1 MTGFASRTNEIAPF
15 QVMAILQQA
24 QALSA
29 QGVDVIHLEIGE
41 PDFDTPQPI
50 IDAGIEALSSG
61 KTHYTPAL
69 GLPELRQKIAD
80 FYQDRYGLSVSASRI
95 AITPGASG
103 ALLLLMAARLEANDE
118 LLMADPGYPCN
129 RHFAR
134 VFEARGRLIAT
145 TADSGFQLT
154 PKHIQLNWTK
164 GRSKAVLMASPANP
178 TGAMI
183 SHDALEEISV
193 ATEQQGGELWVDEIY
208 HGLTY
213 HDAPNSRFQGERPQT
228 ALALGDHVVVINSF
242 SKYFGMTGWRLGWMV
257 VPEHYM
263 PVIERLAQ
271 NLFLAP
277 ATPSQ
282 YAALA
287 AFDEDSLAIMESRR
301 VEMQQ
306 RCEYLL
312 VELPKLG
319 FKIPVVPDGAFYIY
333 ADASDLT
340 QDTQAFCE
348 QLLQDTGVALTPG
361 FDFGDNNANL
371 YVRFA
376 YTTNIARL
384 EQAMVRIKQWITER
398 KSQIA
403 DVMNAVT
410 TEG

>member
-1 MTGFASRTNEIAPF
+1 MTGFASRTEEIAPF

-24 QALSA
+24 QTLAA

-41 PDFDTPQPI
+41 PDFTTPAPI
-50 IDAGIEALSSG
+50 VEAGIEALKQG

-80 FYQDRYGLSVSASRI
+80 FYRTRYGVEVSASRI

-103 ALLLLMAARLEANDE
+103 ALLLLMAARLEAGDE

-134 VFEARGRLIAT
+134 VFEAQGRLIAT
-145 TADSGFQLT
+145 TAESGFQLT
-154 PKHIQLNWTK
+154 PEHIEKNWT
-164 GRSKAVLMASPANP
+164 GGASKAVLMASPANP

-183 SHDALEEISV
+183 SHEELEKIAQV
-193 ATEQQGGELWVDEIY
+193 TAQQGGELWVDEIY

-213 HDAPNSRFQGERPQT
+213 HYASDSRFAGQRPQT
-228 ALALGDHVVVINSF
+228 ALALGEHVVVINSF

-257 VPEHYM
+257 VPEHYI

-277 ATPSQ
+277 TTPSQ

-287 AFDEDSLAIMESRR
+287 AFDDDSLAIMEARR
-301 VEMQQ
+301 LELQQ
-306 RCEYLL
+306 RRDYLL
-312 VELPKLG
+312 TELPKLG

-333 ADASDLT
+333 VDASALT
-340 QDTQAFCE
+340 QDTQVFCQ
-348 QLLQDTGVALTPG
+348 QLLQETGVAITPG
-361 FDFGDNNANL
+361 FDFGEQNANV
-371 YVRFA
+371 YIRIA
-376 YTTNIARL
+376 YTTNIERL
-384 EQAMVRIKQWITER
+384 EQAIARIKAWLQKE
-398 KSQIA
+398 S
-403 DVMNAVT
+403 
-410 TEG
+410 

>member
-15 QVMAILQQA
+15 QVMAILKQA
-24 QALSA
+24 QALAA

-50 IDAGIEALSSG
+50 IQAGIDALAAG

-80 FYQDRYGLSVSASRI
+80 FYQSRYGITVSANRI

-103 ALLLLMAARLEANDE
+103 ALLLLMAARLEEGDE

-145 TADSGFQLT
+145 SADSEFQLT
-154 PKHIQLNWTK
+154 PQHIRQHWRKIT
-164 GRSKAVLMASPANP
+164 SKAVLMASPANP
-178 TGAMI
+178 TGAML
-183 SHDALEEISV
+183 SHQELEEIA
-193 ATEQQGGELWVDEIY
+193 ATTAQQGGELWVDEIY

-213 HDAPNSRFQGERPQT
+213 HDGKDSKFAGKRPQT
-228 ALALGDHVVVINSF
+228 ALALGENVIVLNSF

-257 VPEHYM
+257 VPEEYI

-277 ATPSQ
+277 TTPSQ
-282 YAALA
+282 HAAMA
-287 AFDEDSLAIMESRR
+287 AFDEDSLAIMEERR
-301 VEMQQ
+301 LELQQ
-306 RCEYLL
+306 RRDYLL
-312 VELPKLG
+312 AELPKLG

-340 QDTQAFCE
+340 QDTQAFCQ
-348 QLLQDTGVALTPG
+348 QLLQDTGVAITPG
-361 FDFGDNNANL
+361 FDFGDHNANL
-371 YVRFA
+371 FVRFA
-376 YTTNIARL
+376 YTTTIERLQQAIARIQQWMS
-384 EQAMVRIKQWITER
+384 EQQSPE
-398 KSQIA
+398 KS
-403 DVMNAVT
+403 
-410 TEG
+410 E

>member
-1 MTGFASRTNEIAPF
+1 MTGFASRTDDIAPF

-24 QALSA
+24 QALA
-29 QGVDVIHLEIGE
+29 GQGVDVIHLEVGE
-41 PDFDTPQPI
+41 PDFDTPEPI
-50 IDAGIEALSSG
+50 IHAGIEALRAG

-80 FYQDRYGLSVSASRI
+80 FYQVRYGVEVPANRI

-103 ALLLLMAARLEANDE
+103 ALLLLMAARLEAGDE

-134 VFEARGRLIAT
+134 VFEAHGRLISTSAEH
-145 TADSGFQLT
+145 GFQLT
-154 PKHIQLNWTK
+154 PEQIAASWQQ
-164 GRSKAVLMASPANP
+164 GMSKAVLMASPANP

-183 SHDALEEISV
+183 SHNDLIKIA
-193 ATEQQGGELWVDEIY
+193 QQTRELGGELWVDEIY

-213 HDAPNSRFQGERPQT
+213 GDAEKQT
-228 ALALGDHVVVINSF
+228 ALALGDEVVVINSF

-257 VPEHYM
+257 VPEHYI
-263 PVIERLAQ
+263 PAIERLAQ

-277 ATPSQ
+277 PTPSQ

-287 AFDEDSLAIMESRR
+287 AFDDDSLAIMEERR
-301 VEMQQ
+301 QELQQ
-306 RCEYLL
+306 RRDYLL
-312 VELPKLG
+312 AELPKLG

-333 ADASDLT
+333 ADASALT
-340 QDTQAFCE
+340 QDSQNFCQ

-361 FDFGDNNANL
+361 FDFGQQNAQL

-376 YTTNIARL
+376 YTTKIERL
-384 EQAMVRIKQWITER
+384 QQAVQRIKHWLNEQEL
-398 KSQIA
+398 
-403 DVMNAVT
+403 
-410 TEG
+410 

>member
-1 MTGFASRTNEIAPF
+1 MTGFASRTEEIASF

-24 QALSA
+24 QALAA

-41 PDFDTPQPI
+41 PDFTTPAPI
-50 IDAGIEALSSG
+50 VEAGIEALKQG

-80 FYQDRYGLSVSASRI
+80 FYRTRYGVEVSASRI

-103 ALLLLMAARLEANDE
+103 ALLLLMAARLEAGDE

-134 VFEARGRLIAT
+134 VFEAQGRLIAT

-154 PKHIQLNWTK
+154 PEHIEKNWTA
-164 GRSKAVLMASPANP
+164 GASKAVLMASPANP

-183 SHDALEEISV
+183 SHEELEKIAQV
-193 ATEQQGGELWVDEIY
+193 TAQQGGELWVDEIY

-213 HDAPNSRFQGERPQT
+213 HDASDSRFAGQRPQT
-228 ALALGDHVVVINSF
+228 ALALGEHVVVINSF

-257 VPEHYM
+257 VPEHYI

-277 ATPSQ
+277 TTPSQ
-282 YAALA
+282 YGALA
-287 AFDEDSLAIMESRR
+287 AFDDDSLAIMEARR
-301 VEMQQ
+301 LELQQ
-306 RCEYLL
+306 RRDYLL
-312 VELPKLG
+312 AELPKLG

-333 ADASDLT
+333 ADASALT
-340 QDTQAFCE
+340 QDTQVFCQ
-348 QLLQDTGVALTPG
+348 QLLQETGVAITPG
-361 FDFGDNNANL
+361 FDFGEQNANL
-371 YVRFA
+371 YIRIA
-376 YTTNIARL
+376 YTTNIERL
-384 EQAMVRIKQWITER
+384 EQAIARIKAWLHKE
-398 KSQIA
+398 S
-403 DVMNAVT
+403 
-410 TEG
+410 

>member
-29 QGVDVIHLEIGE
+29 QGVDVIHLEVGE
-41 PDFDTPQPI
+41 PDFDTPKPI
-50 IDAGIEALSSG
+50 IDAGIEALAAG

-80 FYQDRYGLSVSASRI
+80 FYQSRYGIEISANRI

-103 ALLLLMAARLEANDE
+103 ALLLLMAARLESGDE

-134 VFEARGRLIAT
+134 VFEAHGRLIPT

-154 PKHIQLNWTK
+154 QEHIQQHWVQ
-164 GRSKAVLMASPANP
+164 GSSKAVLMASPANP

-183 SHDALEEISV
+183 SHQELEKIAL
-193 ATEQQGGELWVDEIY
+193 ATEEQGGELWVDEIY

-213 HDAPNSRFQGERPQT
+213 HDAPGNQFKGQRPQT
-228 ALALGDHVVVINSF
+228 ALALGDNVVVINSF

-257 VPEHYM
+257 VPEHYI

-277 ATPSQ
+277 TTPSQ

-287 AFDEDSLAIMESRR
+287 AFDDGSLAIMEERR
-301 VEMQQ
+301 VEMQK
-306 RCEYLL
+306 RRDYLL
-312 VELPKLG
+312 EELPKLG

-333 ADASDLT
+333 ADASELT
-340 QDTQAFCE
+340 QDTQVFCE
-348 QLLQDTGVALTPG
+348 RLLQDTGVALTPG
-361 FDFGDNNANL
+361 FDFGDNNAHF

-376 YTTNIARL
+376 YTTNIERL
-384 EQAMVRIKQWITER
+384 QQAISRIQKWMLKQGQ
-398 KSQIA
+398 K
-403 DVMNAVT
+403 
-410 TEG
+410 

>member
-1 MTGFASRTNEIAPF
+1 MSGFASRTDDIAPF

-24 QALSA
+24 QALAA
-29 QGVDVIHLEIGE
+29 QGIDVIHLEIGE

-50 IDAGIEALSSG
+50 IDAGIKALTEG

-69 GLPELRQKIAD
+69 GLPELRQAIAD
-80 FYQDRYGLSVSASRI
+80 FYQSRYGIEVSSKRI

-103 ALLLLMAARLEANDE
+103 ALLLLMAARLEADDE

-134 VFEARGRLIAT
+134 VFEANGRLIPT
-145 TADSGFQLT
+145 TSDSGFQLT
-154 PKHIQLNWTK
+154 SEHIQQNWTK
-164 GRSKAVLMASPANP
+164 GTSKAVLMASPANP

-183 SHDALEEISV
+183 SHEELEQIAA
-193 ATEQQGGELWVDEIY
+193 ATEEQGGELWVDEIY

-213 HDAPNSRFQGERPQT
+213 HDAEESRFKGERPQT
-228 ALALGDHVVVINSF
+228 ALALGESVVVINSF

-257 VPEHYM
+257 VPEHYI
-263 PVIERLAQ
+263 PVVERLAQ

-277 ATPSQ
+277 TTPSQ

-287 AFDEDSLAIMESRR
+287 AFSDESLEIMEERR
-301 VEMQQ
+301 IELQQ
-306 RCEYLL
+306 RRDYLL
-312 VELPKLG
+312 AELPKLG

-333 ADASDLT
+333 ADASELT

-361 FDFGDNNANL
+361 FDFGDHNANL
-371 YVRFA
+371 FVRFA
-376 YTTNIARL
+376 YTTKIDRL
-384 EQAMVRIKQWITER
+384 EQAILRIKTWLTE
-398 KSQIA
+398 KH
-403 DVMNAVT
+403 
-410 TEG
+410 

>member
-15 QVMAILQQA
+15 QVMAILEQA

-29 QGVDVIHLEIGE
+29 QGVDVIHLEVGE
-41 PDFDTPQPI
+41 PDFDTPKPI
-50 IDAGIEALSSG
+50 IDAGIAALSAG

-80 FYQDRYGLSVSASRI
+80 FYQSRYGIRVAANRI

-103 ALLLLMAARLEANDE
+103 ALLLLMAARLEKGDE

-134 VFEARGRLIAT
+134 VFEAHGRLIPT
-145 TADSGFQLT
+145 TVESGFQLT
-154 PKHIQLNWTK
+154 PQHIQQHWTQ
-164 GRSKAVLMASPANP
+164 GTSKAVLMASPANP

-183 SHDALEEISV
+183 SQQELEDIAA
-193 ATEQQGGELWVDEIY
+193 ATARQGGELWVDEIY

-213 HDAPNSRFQGERPQT
+213 HDAPDSRFAGERPQT

-257 VPEHYM
+257 VPEHYI

-277 ATPSQ
+277 TTPSQ

-287 AFDEDSLAIMESRR
+287 AFDNESLAIMEDRR
-301 VEMQQ
+301 KEMQQ
-306 RCEYLL
+306 RRDYLL
-312 VELPKLG
+312 AELPQLG
-319 FKIPVVPDGAFYIY
+319 FKLPVVPDGAFYIY
-333 ADASDLT
+333 ADASALT
-340 QDTQAFCE
+340 QDTQAFCQ

-361 FDFGDNNANL
+361 FDFGENNANL

-376 YTTNIARL
+376 YTTSITRLQQAIARI
-384 EQAMVRIKQWITER
+384 EQWLRTR
-398 KSQIA
+398 
-403 DVMNAVT
+403 
-410 TEG
+410 EGR

>member
-1 MTGFASRTNEIAPF
+1 MTGFASRTEEIAPF

-24 QALSA
+24 QALAA

-41 PDFDTPQPI
+41 PDFSTPAPI
-50 IDAGIEALSSG
+50 VEAGIEALKQG

-80 FYQDRYGLSVSASRI
+80 FYQTRYGVDVSASRI

-103 ALLLLMAARLEANDE
+103 ALLLLMAARLEAGDE

-134 VFEARGRLIAT
+134 VFEAQGRLIST

-154 PKHIQLNWTK
+154 PAHIEKNWTE
-164 GRSKAVLMASPANP
+164 GASKAVLMASPANP

-183 SHDALEEISV
+183 SHKELEKIAQV
-193 ATEQQGGELWVDEIY
+193 TAQQGGELWVDEIY

-213 HDAPNSRFQGERPQT
+213 HDASDSRFAGKRPQT
-228 ALALGDHVVVINSF
+228 ALALGEHVVVINSF

-257 VPEHYM
+257 VPEHYI

-277 ATPSQ
+277 TTPSQ
-282 YAALA
+282 YGALA
-287 AFDEDSLAIMESRR
+287 AFDDDSLAIMEARR
-301 VEMQQ
+301 LELQQ
-306 RCEYLL
+306 RRDYLL
-312 VELPKLG
+312 AELPKLG

-333 ADASDLT
+333 ADASALT
-340 QDTQAFCE
+340 QDTQVFCQ
-348 QLLQDTGVALTPG
+348 QLLQDTGVAITPG
-361 FDFGDNNANL
+361 FDFGEQNANL
-371 YVRFA
+371 YIRIA
-376 YTTNIARL
+376 YTTNIERL
-384 EQAMVRIKQWITER
+384 EQAIARIKAWLQKE
-398 KSQIA
+398 S
-403 DVMNAVT
+403 
-410 TEG
+410 

>member
-1 MTGFASRTNEIAPF
+1 MTGFASRTEEIAPF

-24 QALSA
+24 QALA
-29 QGVDVIHLEIGE
+29 AKGIDVIHLEVGE
-41 PDFDTPQPI
+41 PDFPTPEPI
-50 IDAGIEALSSG
+50 VQAGIDALRAG

-80 FYQDRYGLSVSASRI
+80 FYKSRYGVEISAQRI

-103 ALLLLMAARLEANDE
+103 ALLLLMAARLEAGDE

-134 VFEARGRLIAT
+134 VFEAHGRLIPTCAE
-145 TADSGFQLT
+145 SGFQLT
-154 PKHIQLNWTK
+154 PAQVQQHWHS
-164 GRSKAVLMASPANP
+164 GASKAVLMASPANP

-183 SHDALEEISV
+183 PHEQLEKI
-193 ATEQQGGELWVDEIY
+193 AEQTRQLGGELWVDEIY

-213 HDAPNSRFQGERPQT
+213 HDAKEDGISHNETASKRPQT
-228 ALALGDHVVVINSF
+228 ALALGDDVVVINSF

-257 VPEHYM
+257 VPEYYI

-277 ATPSQ
+277 STPAQ

-287 AFDEDSLAIMESRR
+287 AFSEDSLTIMEARR
-301 VEMQQ
+301 IELQQ
-306 RCEYLL
+306 RRDYLL

-319 FKIPVVPDGAFYIY
+319 FKIPVIPDGAFYIY
-333 ADASDLT
+333 ADASELT
-340 QDTQAFCE
+340 QDTQRFCE
-348 QLLQDTGVALTPG
+348 QLLHDTGVALTPG
-361 FDFGDNNANL
+361 FDFGEQNANL

-376 YTTNIARL
+376 YTTNIERLKQAIARIQAWLKQTAL
-384 EQAMVRIKQWITER
+384 EK
-398 KSQIA
+398 
-403 DVMNAVT
+403 
-410 TEG
+410 

>member
-1 MTGFASRTNEIAPF
+1 VTGFASRTDDIAPF

-24 QALSA
+24 QALA
-29 QGVDVIHLEIGE
+29 AEGIDVIHLEVGE
-41 PDFDTPQPI
+41 PDFPTPEPI
-50 IDAGIEALSSG
+50 TQAAIKALNEG

-69 GLPELRQKIAD
+69 GLPELRQAIAD
-80 FYQDRYGLSVSASRI
+80 FYRSRYGVEVSANRI

-103 ALLLLMAARLEANDE
+103 ALLLLMAARLEAGDE

-134 VFEARGRLIAT
+134 VFEAHGRLIPT
-145 TADSGFQLT
+145 TAKSGFQLT
-154 PKHIQLNWTK
+154 AEHIQQQWNS
-164 GRSKAVLMASPANP
+164 GASKAVLMASPANP

-183 SHDALEEISV
+183 PHQQLQEI
-193 ATEQQGGELWVDEIY
+193 AEQTRKLGGELWVDEIY

-213 HDAPNSRFQGERPQT
+213 HDAGDESSVGKRPQT
-228 ALALGDHVVVINSF
+228 ALALGDDVVVINSF

-257 VPEHYM
+257 VPEHYI

-282 YAALA
+282 YGALA
-287 AFDEDSLAIMESRR
+287 AFSEDSLTIMEARR
-301 VEMQQ
+301 IELQQ
-306 RCEYLL
+306 RRNYLL
-312 VELPKLG
+312 TELPKLG

-340 QDTQAFCE
+340 EDSQSFCE

-361 FDFGDNNANL
+361 FDFGEQNANL
-371 YVRFA
+371 YIRFA
-376 YTTNIARL
+376 YTTNIERL
-384 EQAMVRIKQWITER
+384 EQAVVRIKTWL
-398 KSQIA
+398 K
-403 DVMNAVT
+403 MKAV
-410 TEG
+410 EK